1 MHQVFI
7 FLAKRF
13 RLTTKDSFMTRFY
26 DLCNTLVPPLAWG
39 FLGPSSPYSELCRS
53 FKAEMLTLCQE
64 IFTTRDSWKSQRS
77 LEADLRE
84 LISKTFKR
92 LFSSLAD
99 ATGET
104 YDFVEPPP
112 LSSRRTYSESSH
124 KTDELET

>member
-1 MHQVFI
+1 MNFI
-7 FLAKRF
+7 LAKRF

-112 LSSRRTYSESSH
+112 LNSRRTYSESSH
-124 KTDELET
+124 KTDELES